1 MDKLKNLK
9 ENIFGENN
17 KHASDSIDFSVKP
30 QQAQKNKLQLNPNQK
45 EIIRRIVLNTIT
57 NWFCCKFWWWKD
69 KILYSI

>member
-30 QQAQKNKLQLNPNQK
+30 KRKLKKKINNYENK
-45 EIIRRIVLNTIT
+45 IYFYT
-57 NWFCCKFWWWKD
+57 NFDSSC
-69 KILYSI
+69 S

>member
-57 NWFCCKFWWWKD
+57 N
-69 KILYSI
+69 